1 MVLRLIDLR
10 RVLDDILEMEIVMK
24 GAKKDVSDWILMGM

>member
-10 RVLDDILEMEIVMK
+10 RVLDDILEMEMVMK
-24 GAKKDVSDWILMGM
+24 VAKKDVSDWILMGM